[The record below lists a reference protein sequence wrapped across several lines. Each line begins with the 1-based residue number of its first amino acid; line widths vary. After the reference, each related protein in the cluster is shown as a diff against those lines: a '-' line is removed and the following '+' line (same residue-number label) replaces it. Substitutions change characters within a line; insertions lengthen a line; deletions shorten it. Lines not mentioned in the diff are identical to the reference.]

1 MATNPVI
8 IPSTIT
14 VHLGR
19 PDEAAENVTVPLTEY
34 IKNVASNEIYPT
46 WPENAII
53 ANILAQISF
62 ALNKVYTEYYRSRGY
77 DFDITNNTVIDQA
90 FVPDSETFDNISRIV
105 DRIFNNYIVRS
116 GSIVPLYAQFCDGVN
131 TQCSGLS
138 QWGTVTLAEQGMSPI
153 DILKYY
159 YGNDIEIVYNAPVGE
174 NTPSYLGIPLRRG
187 SYGDDVLIIKRELN
201 RIRQN
206 YPAIP
211 YIASVNSGIF
221 DLDTEAA
228 VRSFQ
233 QIFNLNVDGIV
244 GKATWYKIKQVYSAV
259 KQLSELTS
267 EGLTISEVER
277 RYVRDLRL
285 GDSGVDVKALQYYLA
300 FLGYFMAELPPIPI
314 TGTFDQA
321 TQDAVYAFQSA
332 YGLPVTGVVD
342 FNTFLRIDEVYKATV
357 RNLPANYQSA
367 IGEPY
372 PGKFLVLGDR
382 GENVRIIQ
390 QYLQVIA
397 QNDPN
402 IPNVS
407 VTGEFDDATR
417 AAVIAL
423 QRQLGIEESGAIGP
437 VLWSEIITRGNR
449 L

>member
-19 PDEAAENVTVPLTEY
+19 PDEAAENVTVPFTEY

-62 ALNKVYTEYYRSRGY
+62 TLNKVYTEYYRSRGY

>member
-19 PDEAAENVTVPLTEY
+19 PDEAAENVTVPFTEY

-423 QRQLGIEESGAIGP
+423 QRQLGIEEIGAIGP